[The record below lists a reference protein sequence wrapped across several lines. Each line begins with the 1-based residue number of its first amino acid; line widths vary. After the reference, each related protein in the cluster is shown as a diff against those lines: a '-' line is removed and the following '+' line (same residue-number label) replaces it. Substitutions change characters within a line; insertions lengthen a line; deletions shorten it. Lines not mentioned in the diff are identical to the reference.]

1 MQGFLYKN
9 EKGKIMSKNIFI
21 SYCHTDDKYL
31 NQLHKHLTLLKR
43 DGTIDIW
50 TDSLIKAGDKIGS
63 TISNALEKS
72 SIFIALLSPD
82 YLNSDYCYEIEFK
95 KAIELHEAGK
105 MRILPII
112 LEPCDWL
119 NSPFKEFMALPKDGN
134 PIAEWL
140 NQNNA
145 FLDITTKIREVLDFD
160 NIGINKNISQKRS
173 LKIKKN
179 FDTIDKS
186 NYADKA
192 FDHIKNY
199 FKESCTEING
209 INNIKTKFED
219 MDKAAFTCTVVNYP
233 KEAHITVHNNKSERG
248 FLGDITYNNQRYG
261 NSNSSSGSV
270 SIENDDYDL
279 YLEMNN
285 FGFGINHNDKKLTHE
300 QVAEKMWED
309 FLERA
314 GISYDG

>member
-1 MQGFLYKN
+1 
-9 EKGKIMSKNIFI
+9 MSKNIFI

-31 NQLHKHLTLLKR
+31 NQLHKHLALLKR

-63 TISNALEKS
+63 TISNVLEKS

-119 NSPFKEFMALPKDGN
+119 NSPFKEFMALPKDGK

-145 FLDITTKIREVLDFD
+145 FLDITTKIREVLGFD

-219 MDKAAFTCTVVNYP
+219 MDKTAFTCTVVNFP
-233 KEAHITVHNNKSERG
+233 EEAHITVHNNKSERG
-248 FLGDITYNNQRYG
+248 FLDDITYNNQRYG

-285 FGFGINHNDKKLTHE
+285 FGFGSNHNDKKLTHE